1 MTDRSDSPGTS
12 WVVRLV
18 RDDGEEAPALV
29 GPFESEDDATRWTDD
44 AAEGLH
50 GWTWWA
56 EPVVA
61 PDALA
66 GRWTPVRRHLR
77 LVS

>member
-1 MTDRSDSPGTS
+1 MTDRTDALGAT
-12 WVVRLV
+12 WVARLV

-29 GPFESEDDATRWTDD
+29 GPFESEDEVSRWAD
-44 AAEGLH
+44 AAADGLH
-50 GWTWWA
+50 GWSWWA

-61 PDALA
+61 PSTLA
-66 GRWTPVRRHLR
+66 ARWTPVRRHLR